1 MAASL
6 AWRLGPQLD
15 GLTKEE
21 DPGMLRIAR
30 VPRTLALAG
39 IATIFLA
46 GCGSTASTPTPA
58 PTPTA
63 PPPTPTAAVAS
74 ASATAGATPTAGP
87 TPTANPAAAC
97 GSYSGPQTTISY
109 ATFGD
114 STELT
119 NQQKIVDAFQS
130 MEPKIKVKLTVSD
143 WDTYW
148 DKLQA
153 ALAGG
158 NAPDVFVMDGP
169 LFPDYQTRNQL
180 LDLTPLIARDGFDT
194 GQLAEL
200 GVQDFTASDGHI
212 YGLPRDLSTIA
223 LYYNKTMF
231 DAAGIPYPDATWTW
245 DKLDAVAKQL
255 TTGPTQWGFYTE
267 TTDMENYWS
276 SLVWQAG
283 GDIIGPDKKTLLIDS
298 DQAAAGIQFLQDLIY
313 KDKVMAQPTPGGS
326 GDLFENGQAAME
338 ANGSWLVPTHV
349 AAGINF
355 GVAPLPSGP
364 AGRATS
370 VNPSGVVVYK
380 GTKSTDAAWEFV
392 KCYTGPAMQT
402 IVANLK
408 ASMPANKS
416 ILASVYAKSFDGGA
430 TFADALTYAHL
441 KPSFRGYNE
450 FTTALQD
457 ELDSKVF
464 NDNSLTA
471 KAALDEVAPKLTK
484 LLGQ

>member
-1 MAASL
+1 
-6 AWRLGPQLD
+6 
-15 GLTKEE
+15 
-21 DPGMLRIAR
+21 MLRIAR
-30 VPRTLALAG
+30 VPRALALAG

-46 GCGSTASTPTPA
+46 GCGSTASSATPA
-58 PTPTA
+58 QTPTA
-63 PPPTPTAAVAS
+63 PPPTPTSAVAS
-74 ASATAGATPTAGP
+74 GSAPAGP
-87 TPTANPAAAC
+87 SPTINPAAAC
-97 GSYSGPQTTISY
+97 GSYSGPDTTISY

-148 DKLQA
+148 DKLQT

-169 LFPDYQTRNQL
+169 LFPDYQTRDQL
-180 LDLTPLIARDGFDT
+180 LDLTTLIARDGFDT
-194 GQLAEL
+194 GQLADL
-200 GVQDFTASDGHI
+200 GVRDFTASDGHL

-231 DAAGIPYPDATWTW
+231 DAAGIPYPDGTWNW
-245 DKLDAVAKQL
+245 DKLVEVAKKL
-255 TTGPTQWGFYTE
+255 TTTSGGTTQWGFYTE

-283 GDIIGPDKKTLLIDS
+283 GDIVGPDKKTLLIDS
-298 DQAAAGIQFLQDLIY
+298 DKAAAGIQFLQDLIY
-313 KDKVMAQPTPGGS
+313 KSKVMAQPTPGGS

-349 AAGINF
+349 AAGIKF

-380 GTKSTDAAWEFV
+380 GTKYTDAAWEFV
-392 KCYTGPAMQT
+392 KCYTGSQMQT

-408 ASMPANKS
+408 ASMPVNKQ
-416 ILASVYAKSFDGGA
+416 ILTNVYATSFDGGA

-450 FTTALQD
+450 FNTALQD
-457 ELDSKVF
+457 ELDSNVF
-464 NDNSLTA
+464 NNNGLTA
-471 KAALDEVAPKLTK
+471 KAALDEVAPKLGP